1 MSIRR
6 AFSSAPDVL
15 SSGRRPSTRSSGLEA
30 LAMQNLGCR
39 NGCPIYDDDL
49 PMRTWESNGNAFR
62 RCRPTWVLVCLAS
75 GREFCKFEVPS
86 EAPASF
92 LCFMISCLFSVAPDR
107 VKCMV
112 VGKDSTGILIHSFSQ
127 ISLKWLV
134 RFEPEVY
141 VNVVVMQALGLDLPL
156 EVCRDHRCLSIPAG
170 IHYSRR
176 WEGPEWPLSGYGEV
190 CARISPVGVTF
201 ARPPR
206 DSRVTSA
213 QSWGGPRVA
222 RRSRGDRAGVARTS
236 RRLGEIPAQTS
247 LDPLR
252 VPSRP
257 S

>member
-1 MSIRR
+1 MASCLFDRR

-30 LAMQNLGCR
+30 LAMH
-39 NGCPIYDDDL
+39 
-49 PMRTWESNGNAFR
+49 S
-62 RCRPTWVLVCLAS
+62 CRPTWVLLCLAS

-92 LCFMISCLFSVAPDR
+92 LCFMVSCLFSVAPDR

-141 VNVVVMQALGLDLPL
+141 VNVVVMQALGSDLPL

-176 WEGPEWPLSGYGEV
+176 WEGPEWPISGHGE
-190 CARISPVGVTF
+190 GVPEF
-201 ARPPR
+201 LQ
-206 DSRVTSA
+206 SA
-213 QSWGGPRVA
+213 
-222 RRSRGDRAGVARTS
+222 
-236 RRLGEIPAQTS
+236 
-247 LDPLR
+247 
-252 VPSRP
+252 
-257 S
+257 

>member
-1 MSIRR
+1 MHS
-6 AFSSAPDVL
+6 
-15 SSGRRPSTRSSGLEA
+15 
-30 LAMQNLGCR
+30 
-39 NGCPIYDDDL
+39 
-49 PMRTWESNGNAFR
+49 
-62 RCRPTWVLVCLAS
+62 CRPTWVLLCLAS

-141 VNVVVMQALGLDLPL
+141 VNVVIECINLGYESGMRTLRRWKYLVMQALGLDLPL

-236 RRLGEIPAQTS
+236 RRLGEVPAQTS

>member
-1 MSIRR
+1 MNNQFIEFVCNHGLGSSFEIRMRSITPGQAGTKLPPATVPFRRTDWGLPERFELFVSLIVFRPMASCLFDRR

-30 LAMQNLGCR
+30 LAMH
-39 NGCPIYDDDL
+39 
-49 PMRTWESNGNAFR
+49 S
-62 RCRPTWVLVCLAS
+62 CRPTWVLLCLAS

-92 LCFMISCLFSVAPDR
+92 LCFMVSCLFSVAPDR

-156 EVCRDHRCLSIPAG
+156 EVCRDHRCLSTPAG

-176 WEGPEWPLSGYGEV
+176 WEGPEWPISGHGE
-190 CARISPVGVTF
+190 GVPEF
-201 ARPPR
+201 LQ
-206 DSRVTSA
+206 SA
-213 QSWGGPRVA
+213 
-222 RRSRGDRAGVARTS
+222 
-236 RRLGEIPAQTS
+236 
-247 LDPLR
+247 
-252 VPSRP
+252 
-257 S
+257 